1 MRYTLLVGF
10 FCLSGMLFGQ
20 DHLINLWPDEVPNQR
35 ATSKVK
41 SIEKLDNGSFYNV
54 QEPTIEVY
62 LPSRRYATG
71 QSIIICPGGSYG
83 RLAYD
88 YEGVEIAKML
98 SSQGVAGIVLKYRLP
113 NSKRQIESYKVP
125 LMDAEQAVRIVRSKA
140 EEWNIDP
147 NKVGIMG
154 LSAGGHLA
162 STLGTH
168 FSEGTRPDFMVLVYP
183 VVSMKFGI
191 THDGSRNNLLGK
203 NPNRELIEFYSN
215 EDQVTND
222 TPPTFIVHSSND
234 SVVTVKNSL
243 LLYDALLKNKVSV
256 EMHIYPEGGHGFGL
270 AIGKGTV
277 STWSGLLIG
286 WLGAI
291 NR

>member
-1 MRYTLLVGF
+1 MKYILIAGIL
-10 FCLSGMLFGQ
+10 CLSSVLFGQ
-20 DHLINLWPDEVPNQR
+20 DHLIKLWTNGVPDQWVNDEI
-35 ATSKVK
+35 K
-41 SIEKLDNGSFYNV
+41 SSQTYASGSYYNV

-62 LPSRRYATG
+62 LSSGGSATG

-98 SSQGVAGIVLKYRLP
+98 SSQGIAGIVLKYRLP

-168 FSEGTRPDFMVLVYP
+168 FREGTRPDFMVLVYP

-243 LLYDALLKNKVSV
+243 LLYDALLKNKVPV

-270 AIGKGTV
+270 AIGKGTL
-277 STWSGLLIG
+277 STWPGLLIG

>member
-1 MRYTLLVGF
+1 MKYILIAGIL
-10 FCLSGMLFGQ
+10 CLSSVLFGQ
-20 DHLINLWPDEVPNQR
+20 DHLIKLWPNGVPDQWVNDEI
-35 ATSKVK
+35 K
-41 SIEKLDNGSFYNV
+41 SSQTYASGSYYNV

-62 LPSRRYATG
+62 LSSGGSATG

-147 NKVGIMG
+147 DKVGIMG

-243 LLYDALLKNKVSV
+243 LLYDALLKNKVPV

-270 AIGKGTV
+270 AIGKGTL
-277 STWSGLLIG
+277 STWPGLLIG